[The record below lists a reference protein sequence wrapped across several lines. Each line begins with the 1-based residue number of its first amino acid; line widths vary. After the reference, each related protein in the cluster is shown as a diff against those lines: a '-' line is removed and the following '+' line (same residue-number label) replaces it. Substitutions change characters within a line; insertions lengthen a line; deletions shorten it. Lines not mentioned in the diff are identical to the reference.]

1 MAPVIFA
8 GTSDFSAECL
18 DCLLKM
24 DSVQIKGVLAAP
36 DRPKGRGMRLEPS
49 PVKALAAAARLPVWT
64 PESPADKDF
73 LKALAGQKCR
83 LSVICAYGKWLP
95 RAFLDCFPMESLNVH
110 PSLLPRWRGAAP
122 IERALMA
129 GDRETGVS
137 LQKVAA
143 EMDAGDIV
151 ARESFP
157 IEENDTAAEVSK
169 KAVQASKKLL
179 REALPRYLKGEI
191 QAAPQPSEGITC
203 APKIQK
209 QEARLVWNQSAA
221 ALSSKVR
228 ALSLGPQAFM
238 FFRGKRIKIH
248 RARDVSGEAAGR
260 ESSGSAGGP
269 RPGEAL
275 PAAGGRLIIAC
286 GSGALEILEL
296 QKEGKKKQP
305 AAEFLKGCPL
315 QAGDVLE

>member
-1 MAPVIFA
+1 MSGI
-8 GTSDFSAECL
+8 
-18 DCLLKM
+18 
-24 DSVQIKGVLAAP
+24 QIKGALSAP
-36 DRPKGRGMRLEPS
+36 DKPKGRGMRREPS
-49 PVKALAAAARLPVWT
+49 PVRALAAKASLPVWT
-64 PESPADKDF
+64 PESPADRGF
-73 LKALAGQKCR
+73 LKDMAAKKCR

-95 RAFLDCFPMESLNVH
+95 KAFLDCFPMESLNVH

-169 KAVQASKKLL
+169 KAIQASKKLL
-179 REALPRYLKGEI
+179 REALPKYLKGGI
-191 QAAPQPSEGITC
+191 QAIPQPSEGITY
-203 APKIQK
+203 AAKIPK
-209 QEARLVWNQSAA
+209 QEARLAWNQSAG
-221 ALSSKVR
+221 ALRNRVR
-228 ALSLGPQAFM
+228 ALSLGPQAFAV
-238 FFRGKRIKIH
+238 FRGGRIKIH
-248 RARDVSGEAAGR
+248 RAREVSEKAARRENSGPAGR
-260 ESSGSAGGP
+260 P

-275 PAAGGRLIIAC
+275 PAGRARLIIAC

-296 QKEGKKKQP
+296 QKEGRTKQP
-305 AAEFLKGCPL
+305 AAEFLKGCPI
-315 QAGDVLE
+315 QAGDVFE